1 MMELVSWDDDI
12 PNIWK
17 NKIHVPN
24 HQPEYAS
31 SCSTLSFDHGKVPV
45 DMGSKN
51 LLWPTT
57 FGFVRNGRQMVLII
71 SLMQTYHLGIV
82 YTTHQNGDDLGMVY
96 CCVYHSTSHFQTHTN
111 MRYWKDTVAAL
122 RCGGQAMAGLST
134 ATLQLESESN
144 LCVK

>member
-1 MMELVSWDDDI
+1 MSSSVGVTI

-24 HQPEYAS
+24 HQPEYAA

-57 FGFVRNGRQMVLII
+57 FGFVRNGHQMVLII
-71 SLMQTYHLGIV
+71 SLMQTYHLGMVIPPIKMVMTWEWFIV
-82 YTTHQNGDDLGMVY
+82 VFTTVDHI
-96 CCVYHSTSHFQTHTN
+96 FRHT
-111 MRYWKDTVAAL
+111 
-122 RCGGQAMAGLST
+122 QI
-134 ATLQLESESN
+134 
-144 LCVK
+144 